1 LARARRED
9 RAGRL
14 LPRGGRR
21 DARQFV
27 RELDRM
33 ARHRLHGPHDLDV
46 AQEVAAL
53 ARDEVVGTREGAGER
68 LLGDRLDQEID
79 GVEPNGGDRVVDRR
93 APRHEDELRRRVGTA
108 AREARSEG
116 EAVEPRHAQV
126 EEDDADVR

>member
-1 LARARRED
+1 
-9 RAGRL
+9 
-14 LPRGGRR
+14 
-21 DARQFV
+21 
-27 RELDRM
+27 M